1 MCSHVDLIYFNV
13 SQVFPKG
20 SPFVSDV
27 SRAIL
32 NVTEGGK
39 LKEIEK
45 AWLGDQGES
54 PSSNTQISSGSLS
67 LESFWGLFL
76 IAGIVS
82 LLALIISFSMFLY
95 KERQQIWI
103 SFDSKNSIWRRIRH
117 ALKIFDNK
125 DLSSHT
131 FINKALKDRHDI
143 DIVQGI
149 GTSDASPNNT
159 NYLASLTSCSIHT

>member
-1 MCSHVDLIYFNV
+1 M
-13 SQVFPKG
+13 
-20 SPFVSDV
+20 
-27 SRAIL
+27 
-32 NVTEGGK
+32 
-39 LKEIEK
+39 KEIEK
-45 AWLGDQGES
+45 IWLGDQSECS
-54 PSSNTQISSGSLS
+54 SSNTQISFGSLS

-82 LLALIISFSMFLY
+82 LSTLIISFSMFIY

-103 SFDSKNSIWRRIRH
+103 IFDSKNSIWRRICH

-131 FINKALKDRHDI
+131 FRNKALKDRGDI

-159 NYLASLTSCSIHT
+159 NCSTNLTSCSIHTEPKYTSFEYLGTPRIFFIPS

>member
-45 AWLGDQGES
+45 AWLGDQSES

-67 LESFWGLFL
+67 LESF
-76 IAGIVS
+76 
-82 LLALIISFSMFLY
+82 
-95 KERQQIWI
+95 
-103 SFDSKNSIWRRIRH
+103 
-117 ALKIFDNK
+117 
-125 DLSSHT
+125 
-131 FINKALKDRHDI
+131 
-143 DIVQGI
+143 
-149 GTSDASPNNT
+149 
-159 NYLASLTSCSIHT
+159 